1 MGDSTGRLRQCRTR
15 PCQDKSAGRTEKV
28 ASPHFA
34 PRGFHI
40 MVAIRTGVRKGGNG
54 RRAERKT
61 AGIFSIPLI
70 KSIFH
75 GATED

>member
-1 MGDSTGRLRQCRTR
+1 
-15 PCQDKSAGRTEKV
+15 
-28 ASPHFA
+28 
-34 PRGFHI
+34 

-54 RRAERKT
+54 RRAESKT
-61 AGIFSIPLI
+61 EGIFSIPLL